1 MLPTNVVGM
10 NQHADDGVLASTP
23 YVSGGAHLN
32 KMSDHCGDCDYDPEK
47 RVGDLGAVLEQ
58 EADRR
63 RFYTASSRYS
73 PMSPTMTMTTR
84 NALGD
89 NLRP

>member
-1 MLPTNVVGM
+1 MSQDADGGLP
-10 NQHADDGVLASTP
+10 ASTP

-32 KMSDHCGDCDYDPEK
+32 KMSDHCGDCDHDPKK
-47 RVGDLGAVLEQ
+47 RVGDLDAVREQ

-63 RFYTASSRYS
+63 LFYTASSRYS